1 MFYRVV
7 LILFLLTGT
16 VLFPVSAA
24 PAIGD
29 LEIDATTT
37 TNWQELVKRSELIVV
52 AWADSAQHS
61 YLTRHTIDEAKLV
74 NYTQTLQVKKVLK
87 GSPPRLLNVV
97 STGVEPMPDASSPLN
112 YKYPGPLGEGNY
124 VLFLQPVKGTSYYSI
139 TGLWQGVY
147 PLYQGRTIALEGV
160 GFPELNQLS
169 LSELE
174 QKIQSVRP

>member
-1 MFYRVV
+1 MLYRVFF
-7 LILFLLTGT
+7 ILFLMASSLLG
-16 VLFPVSAA
+16 PVYAA

-29 LEIDATTT
+29 LEVDATAAA
-37 TNWQELVKRSELIVV
+37 NWGELAKRSELIVV
-52 AWADSAQHS
+52 AWADTAQHS
-61 YLTRHTIDEAKLV
+61 FPTRHTIDQVKVV

-87 GSPPRLLNVV
+87 GAPPRLLSVV

-160 GFPELNQLS
+160 GFPELNQLT
-169 LSELE
+169 LTELE
-174 QKIQSVRP
+174 QKLRSIHP